1 MVGGVNSPVRSFKA
15 VGGHPRFA
23 SRAKGSRVWD
33 VDGKEYIDYLG
44 SWGPL
49 ILGHA
54 APEVVAAIQETAERG
69 TSYGAPTELEIRF
82 ARLIQEAFPSMELIR
97 LVNSGTEAAMSA
109 LRLARGFTGRDFIV
123 KFEGCYHGHADG
135 VLTKAGSGPLTLGVP
150 DSAGVPAATA
160 TQTLTI
166 PFNDVGALEALMKA
180 RGQEIAAVIVE
191 PVAGNCGVIPPEPD
205 FLPALRRL
213 TTRSGALLL
222 LDEVITGFR
231 VAHGGA
237 QALYGV
243 QPDITCLGK
252 IIGGGLPMGVYGGRR
267 DIMNQV
273 APLGP
278 VYQAGT
284 LSGNPI
290 AVAAGIA
297 TLETLKGKDWY
308 DLLENL
314 GAQLEGEWSRAAEE
328 VGIPATVNRVGSMF
342 CCFFTEGPVRD
353 LASAQRSDT
362 ERYARYFHAML
373 EQGINLSP
381 SQFEAGFISTAHTQ
395 DDIARTGLAART
407 VLKSLQ

>member
-1 MVGGVNSPVRSFKA
+1 MVGGVNSPARSFKA
-15 VGGHPRFA
+15 VGGHPRFV

-54 APEVVAAIQETAERG
+54 APQVVAAIRETAERG

-82 ARLIQEAFPSMELIR
+82 SRLIQEAFPTMELIR

-160 TQTLTI
+160 TQTLTV

-213 TTRSGALLL
+213 TTGSGALLL

-231 VAHGGA
+231 VALGGA

-243 QPDITCLGK
+243 QPDLTCLGK

-290 AVAAGIA
+290 AVAAGVA
-297 TLETLKGKDWY
+297 TLEILKGKDWY
-308 DLLENL
+308 DQLENL
-314 GAQLEGEWSRAAEE
+314 GAQLEGEWNKAAEE
-328 VGIPATVNRVGSMF
+328 MGIPATVNRVGSMF
-342 CCFFTEGPVRD
+342 CCFFTKGPVRD

-407 VLKSLQ
+407 ALRSLQ